1 MAIMNGTFDT
11 DLLGWTT
18 SGNGNYDV
26 IWENSGPTPG
36 RSRLRVY
43 KCSNAYLTQTFTID
57 KNTITFDYE
66 TLVDNWY
73 EPIGWKLVVGTTTVY
88 DEGLPVSRAGHYTGT
103 MTRDVLAYGGQTA
116 TLEFRITQSSYCNYG
131 DHANTYLWIDNI
143 QLVGQ
148 PIVGYLEIHSDP
160 TGADVYINDQ
170 LTATT
175 TDTLTLPIGVYN
187 LRVHKD
193 GYIDR
198 TETIL
203 ITSGFTLYRSYY
215 LPALVTGTGP
225 INISSTP
232 PGAKIYIDNIDTQKI
247 TPTMI
252 TEVPVGNHNIKLT
265 LAGYQYW
272 EGIVSVVEGVI
283 ITVDA
288 TLVQLII
295 TAIDMTATP
304 SIATPSIPC
313 IEGTCIVDV
322 SVTWQNT
329 GDTAGDF
336 VPNIS
341 IDDVPISPSPYPSE
355 SVDGRSTTTRTFTV
369 SGLTKT
375 GSPHSICPVPN

>member
-1 MAIMNGTFDT
+1 MTITNGTFDT

-18 SGNGNYDV
+18 SGDGQDYDV

-57 KNTITFDYE
+57 NNTITFDYE
-66 TLVDNWY
+66 TLIDNWY
-73 EPIGWKLVVGTTTVY
+73 EPIGWKLVVDTTTLY

-103 MTRDVLAYGGQTA
+103 IIRDVTPYIGQIA
-116 TLEFRITQSSYCNYG
+116 TLEFRIVKSSYCYYG
-131 DHANTYLWIDNI
+131 DHANTFLWIDNV
-143 QLVGQ
+143 QLVEQ

-160 TGADVYINDQ
+160 TGADVYIDDQ
-170 LTATT
+170 LAATT
-175 TDTLTLPIGVYN
+175 TETLTLPIGVYN

-198 TETIL
+198 TETII

-215 LPALVTGTGP
+215 LPVLVTGTGP

-232 PGAKIYIDNIDTQKI
+232 PGAKIYIDNIDTQQI

-265 LAGYQYW
+265 LTGYQYW

-283 ITVDA
+283 ITVDT

-295 TAIDMTATP
+295 TAIDITATP
-304 SIATPSIPC
+304 SIVPC
-313 IEGTCIVDV
+313 IEGTCIVDI

-329 GDTAGDF
+329 GDAPIDF

-341 IDDVPISPSPYPSE
+341 IDDVPISPAPYPSE
-355 SVDGRSTTTRTFTV
+355 SVGGRLTTTRTFTV